1 MSVWAGIKQHFVSKL
16 WSSTNYARHQTLGIH
31 FFVGFWIG
39 VQILLPSLA
48 LSDKEHALEQGI
60 CILNSELQYV
70 GDQVRYGGAN
80 CPSKPAMKKKE
91 KKWKA
96 GSIFGVRL
104 LAWNLLR
111 ATSQNAVSSLTCCET
126 TYWESPS
133 PDTDQKQCF
142 YRILPETQH
151 TLFFLTK
158 MLFTWLPWVEYLAH
172 LALGHL
178 VALLTFVGK
187 LATCFSPGSWVP
199 FAISLRWYTF

>member
-1 MSVWAGIKQHFVSKL
+1 MDQITSLWITLYITFMCITLHHFTSLCTSFSSLFCGRALHWAMSVWAGIKQHFVSKL
-16 WSSTNYARHQTLGIH
+16 WSSTNYTRHQTLGIH

-48 LSDKEHALEQGI
+48 LSDKEHALEQGF

-133 PDTDQKQCF
+133 PDTDHKQCF
-142 YRILPETQH
+142 YRILPEAQQ
-151 TLFFLTK
+151 TL
-158 MLFTWLPWVEYLAH
+158 
-172 LALGHL
+172 
-178 VALLTFVGK
+178 
-187 LATCFSPGSWVP
+187 
-199 FAISLRWYTF
+199 